1 MARILKGK
9 EVADALFAAQAD
21 TLAAL
26 SQNQVKPT
34 LAILRMGDSPD
45 DVAYEAS
52 ILRQAARWGADAAVR
67 ALPQDAAQETL
78 EAALA
83 DLCQDPSIHG
93 ILAFRPFPPHI
104 DDERIRSLLSPAKD
118 LDGITDLNMSRV
130 YSGNPKGFGPC
141 TAESVLAILRHY
153 GIPMAGRRAVV
164 LGRSLV
170 IGKPV
175 AMMLLGENATV
186 TLCHRGTQN
195 LAEECRRADI
205 FVAAAGTA
213 GLVTPDFLRAGQ
225 VVLDV
230 GIHVDGEGHLS
241 GDVPAGA
248 AADLVEAVTPV
259 PGGVG
264 TVTTAILF
272 CHLLR
277 SAQAC
282 ISKGAL

>member
-9 EVADALFAAQAD
+9 DVADALFAAQSE

-26 SQNQVKPT
+26 GRHGIKPS

-52 ILRQAARWGADAAVR
+52 ILRQAARWGVSVLVR
-67 ALPQDAAQETL
+67 ALPRDASQAEL

-83 DLCQDPSIHG
+83 ELCASAEVHG
-93 ILAFRPFPPHI
+93 ILAFRPFPSQI
-104 DDERIRSLLSPAKD
+104 DDGRIRTLMDPAKD

-130 YSGNPKGFGPC
+130 YSGNPAGFAPC

-153 GIPMAGRRAVV
+153 EIPMAGRRAVV

-186 TLCHRGTQN
+186 TLCHRGTRD
-195 LAEECRRADI
+195 LAEECRRGDI
-205 FVAAAGTA
+205 LVAAAGAA
-213 GLVTPDFLRAGQ
+213 GLVDGSFLREGQ

-230 GIHVDGEGHLS
+230 GIHVDEAGNMT
-241 GDVPAGA
+241 GDVK
-248 AADLVEAVTPV
+248 AADAEAVAEAVTPV

-277 SAQAC
+277 SAADR
-282 ISKGAL
+282 IPKGDL

>member
-9 EVADALFAAQAD
+9 AVADALFDAQSQ

-26 SQNQVKPT
+26 GRRQITPT

-52 ILRQAARWGADAAVR
+52 ILRQADRWGVSVVVR
-67 ALPQDAAQETL
+67 ALSRDASQTEL

-83 DLCQDPSIHG
+83 ELCADPKVHG
-93 ILAFRPFPPHI
+93 ILAFRPFPSQI
-104 DDERIRSLLSPAKD
+104 DDERIRTLMDPEKD

-130 YSGNPKGFGPC
+130 YSGNPKGYAPC

-186 TLCHRGTQN
+186 TLCHRSTFD
-195 LAEECRRADI
+195 LAEECRRGDI
-205 FVAAAGTA
+205 LVAAAGTA
-213 GLVTPDFLRAGQ
+213 GLVDGSFLREGQ

-230 GIHVDGEGHLS
+230 GIHVDEAGTMS
-241 GDVPAGA
+241 GDVKAGE
-248 AADLVEAVTPV
+248 ADAIVDALTPV

-277 SAQAC
+277 SAASG
-282 ISKGAL
+282 IPKGDL

>member
-1 MARILKGK
+1 MAQILKGK
-9 EVADALFAAQAD
+9 AVADALFDAQSD

-26 SQNQVKPT
+26 AARRVTPT

-52 ILRQAARWGADAAVR
+52 ILRQAGRWGASVRVR
-67 ALPQDAAQETL
+67 ALSRDASQAEL

-83 DLCQDPSIHG
+83 ELCADETVHG
-93 ILAFRPFPPHI
+93 ILAFRPFPSHI
-104 DDERIRSLLSPAKD
+104 DDERIRSRMDPAKD

-130 YSGNPKGFGPC
+130 YSGNPKGFAPC

-153 GIPMAGRRAVV
+153 GIPMASRRAVV

-170 IGKPV
+170 IGKPA

-186 TLCHRGTQN
+186 TLCHRGTEG
-195 LAEECRRADI
+195 LAGECRRADI
-205 FVAAAGTA
+205 LVAAAGAA
-213 GLVTPDFLRAGQ
+213 GLVDKTFLREGQ
-225 VVLDV
+225 TVIDV
-230 GIHVDGEGHLS
+230 GIHVDEAGTMS
-241 GDVPAGA
+241 GDVKA
-248 AADLVEAVTPV
+248 AEAEAIVSALTPV

-272 CHLLR
+272 CHLIR
-277 SAQAC
+277 SAA
-282 ISKGAL
+282 SGLPKGDL